1 MIITYNKENLKNNI
15 ITEIQLLDTT
25 ISNYNVKSR
34 ILERRL
40 KHDASDSYNSFSHY
54 NVEDYPSK
62 LEYYTNSLKG
72 LKGQLN
78 ELLDICKENIH
89 DERIDDKLKNYN
101 EQYKTIE
108 SSNLP
113 FLLKLN
119 KYVYSYIDTPEQ
131 ADTNTNID
139 ADTDSILK
147 QIEVQANN
155 NIATN
160 LVKNQANQDQQTEQ
174 VTQVLQTPIAIT
186 PKEEK
191 MLENESKK
199 VIAALEKSDN
209 SNNGQNYL
217 EEDNLPK
224 AFKVDLNMDKETTQV
239 VQELSNLQ
247 ENANGQ
253 VEVNQNAE
261 NQEIQQEVQT
271 VGNINNTEVENN
283 NEPEGLKDNN
293 TLIISQ
299 IKGKVFLPYTIKE
312 LESVLDKSK
321 KFKTIE
327 EVVENKYI
335 FPLEK
340 YRFANASRF
349 KETFELMRKRQKAS
363 IVESIDIALE
373 QTFNSSLNPAIIS
386 ACKNLD
392 ELDIYLDCLDT
403 DTTSKYPCFNI
414 QYEMLPSKKL
424 K

>member
-15 ITEIQLLDTT
+15 MTEMQLLDTT
-25 ISNYNVKSR
+25 ISNYAVKSR
-34 ILERRL
+34 ILARRL
-40 KHDASDSYNSFSHY
+40 KNDASDSYNSFSHY

-72 LKGQLN
+72 LKNQLN
-78 ELLDICKENIH
+78 ELLDICKENLH

-119 KYVYSYIDTPEQ
+119 KYVYSYIDMPEQ
-131 ADTNTNID
+131 VNVDVNADSNI
-139 ADTDSILK
+139 K
-147 QIEVQANN
+147 KVEVQADN
-155 NIATN
+155 NIGVN
-160 LVKNQANQDQQTEQ
+160 LTETQADQEQQTEQ
-174 VTQVLQTPIAIT
+174 ITQVLQTPITIT

-191 MLENESKK
+191 MLEAESKK
-199 VIAALEKSDN
+199 VIAALEISDN
-209 SNNGQNYL
+209 SSNTQNNF

-224 AFKVDLNMDKETTQV
+224 AFKVDLNMNKETTQV

-247 ENANGQ
+247 ENTNRQ
-253 VEVNQNAE
+253 VEE
-261 NQEIQQEVQT
+261 NQEIKNQDGQNVE
-271 VGNINNTEVENN
+271 NLNTSEVENT
-283 NEPEGLKDNN
+283 NETMGLKDNN
-293 TLIISQ
+293 TLIISE

-321 KFKTIE
+321 KYNTIE

-335 FPLEK
+335 LPLEK
-340 YRFANASRF
+340 YKFANASRF

-363 IVESIDIALE
+363 IVESLDIALE

-414 QYEMLPSKKL
+414 QYEMLPTKKL

>member
-15 ITEIQLLDTT
+15 MTEMQLLDTT
-25 ISNYNVKSR
+25 ISNYDVKSR
-34 ILERRL
+34 ILARRL
-40 KHDASDSYNSFSHY
+40 KNAASDSYNSFSHY

-72 LKGQLN
+72 LKNQLN
-78 ELLDICKENIH
+78 ELLDICKENLH

-119 KYVYSYIDTPEQ
+119 KYVYSYIDMPEQ
-131 ADTNTNID
+131 VNVDVNADSNI
-139 ADTDSILK
+139 K
-147 QIEVQANN
+147 KVEVQADN
-155 NIATN
+155 NIGVN
-160 LVKNQANQDQQTEQ
+160 LTETQADQEQQTEQ
-174 VTQVLQTPIAIT
+174 ITQVLQTPITIT

-191 MLENESKK
+191 MLEAESKK
-199 VIAALEKSDN
+199 VIAALEISDN
-209 SNNGQNYL
+209 SSNTQNNF

-224 AFKVDLNMDKETTQV
+224 AFKVDLNMNKETTQV

-247 ENANGQ
+247 ENTNRQ
-253 VEVNQNAE
+253 VEE
-261 NQEIQQEVQT
+261 NQEIENQDGQNVE
-271 VGNINNTEVENN
+271 NLNTSEVENT
-283 NEPEGLKDNN
+283 NETMGLKDNN
-293 TLIISQ
+293 TLIISE

-321 KFKTIE
+321 KYNTIE

-335 FPLEK
+335 LPLEK
-340 YRFANASRF
+340 YKFANASRF

-363 IVESIDIALE
+363 IVESLDIALE

-414 QYEMLPSKKL
+414 QYEMLPTKKL

>member
-15 ITEIQLLDTT
+15 MTEMQLLDTT
-25 ISNYNVKSR
+25 ISNYAVKSR
-34 ILERRL
+34 ILARRL
-40 KHDASDSYNSFSHY
+40 KNDASDSYNSFSHY

-72 LKGQLN
+72 LKNQLN
-78 ELLDICKENIH
+78 ELLDICKENLH

-119 KYVYSYIDTPEQ
+119 KYVYSYIDMPEQ
-131 ADTNTNID
+131 VNVDVNADSNI
-139 ADTDSILK
+139 K
-147 QIEVQANN
+147 KVEVQADN
-155 NIATN
+155 NIGVN
-160 LVKNQANQDQQTEQ
+160 LTETQADQEQQTEQ
-174 VTQVLQTPIAIT
+174 ITQVLQTPITIT

-191 MLENESKK
+191 MLEAESKK
-199 VIAALEKSDN
+199 VIAALEISDN
-209 SNNGQNYL
+209 SSNTQNNF

-224 AFKVDLNMDKETTQV
+224 AFKVDLNMNKETTQV

-247 ENANGQ
+247 ENTNRQ
-253 VEVNQNAE
+253 VEE
-261 NQEIQQEVQT
+261 NQEIENQDGQNVE
-271 VGNINNTEVENN
+271 NLNTSEVENT
-283 NEPEGLKDNN
+283 NETMGLKDNN
-293 TLIISQ
+293 TLIISE

-321 KFKTIE
+321 KYNTIE

-335 FPLEK
+335 LPLEK
-340 YRFANASRF
+340 YKFANASRF

-363 IVESIDIALE
+363 IVESLDIALE

-414 QYEMLPSKKL
+414 QYEMLPTKKL

>member
-15 ITEIQLLDTT
+15 MTEMQLLDTT
-25 ISNYNVKSR
+25 ISNYDVKSR
-34 ILERRL
+34 ILARRL
-40 KHDASDSYNSFSHY
+40 KNDASDSYNSFSHY

-72 LKGQLN
+72 LKNQLN
-78 ELLDICKENIH
+78 ELLDICKENLH

-119 KYVYSYIDTPEQ
+119 KYVYSYIDMPEQ
-131 ADTNTNID
+131 VNVDVNADSNI
-139 ADTDSILK
+139 K
-147 QIEVQANN
+147 KVEVQADN
-155 NIATN
+155 NIGVN
-160 LVKNQANQDQQTEQ
+160 LTETQADQEQQTEQ
-174 VTQVLQTPIAIT
+174 ITQVLQTPITIT

-191 MLENESKK
+191 MLEAESKK
-199 VIAALEKSDN
+199 VIAALEISDN
-209 SNNGQNYL
+209 SSNTQNNF

-224 AFKVDLNMDKETTQV
+224 AFKVDLNMNKETTQV

-247 ENANGQ
+247 ENTNRQ
-253 VEVNQNAE
+253 VEE
-261 NQEIQQEVQT
+261 NQEIENQDGQNVE
-271 VGNINNTEVENN
+271 NLNTSEVENT
-283 NEPEGLKDNN
+283 NETMGLKDNN
-293 TLIISQ
+293 TLIISE

-321 KFKTIE
+321 KYNTIE

-335 FPLEK
+335 LPLEK
-340 YRFANASRF
+340 YKFANASRF

-363 IVESIDIALE
+363 IVESLDIALE

-414 QYEMLPSKKL
+414 QYEMLPTKKL